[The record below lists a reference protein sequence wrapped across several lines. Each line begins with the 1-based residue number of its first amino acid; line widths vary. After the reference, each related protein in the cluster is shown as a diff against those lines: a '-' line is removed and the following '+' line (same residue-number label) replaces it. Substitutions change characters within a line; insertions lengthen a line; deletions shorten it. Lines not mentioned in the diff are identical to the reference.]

1 MPSRFLNY
9 FTASIPLAGAGDK
22 PHRGGGRMHPS
33 VLLEVNV
40 AGEGSKFDFGLINCA
55 KIWKRFCAA
64 AFVDRRLNDNPA
76 AGEGGGSVA

>member
-1 MPSRFLNY
+1 
-9 FTASIPLAGAGDK
+9 
-22 PHRGGGRMHPS
+22 MHPS